1 MSAEKIHINDI
12 GTSVRI
18 QVQEDGVDVDISAA
32 TTLQIKLKKPS
43 GILDT
48 HIASFV
54 TDGTDAL
61 MHYITAS
68 GDLDEAG
75 TWRIQGFIIFP
86 SSSGEFNTD
95 TASFKVLNNLS
106 SS

>member
-1 MSAEKIHINDI
+1 MSAEKIHVNDI
-12 GTSVRI
+12 GTSIRI
-18 QVQEDGVDVDISAA
+18 QVQENSVNVDISAA
-32 TTLQIKLKKPS
+32 TTLRIKLKKPS
-43 GILDT
+43 GTLDT
-48 HIASFV
+48 HTASFV

-61 MHYITAS
+61 MHFITVS

-75 TWRIQGFIIFP
+75 TWRVQGFVIFP

-106 SS
+106 S